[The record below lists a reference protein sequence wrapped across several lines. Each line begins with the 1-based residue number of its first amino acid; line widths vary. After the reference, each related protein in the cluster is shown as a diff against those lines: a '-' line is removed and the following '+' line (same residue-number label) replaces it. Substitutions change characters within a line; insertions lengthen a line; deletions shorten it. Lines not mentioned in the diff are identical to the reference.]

1 MKEKL
6 NLKKKSSEILFT
18 GSDGKDV
25 TFEDLLRK
33 IYENAEAKNFHLLQT
48 SELLKPFV
56 QENIQNAVLML
67 PHIASLQ
74 SISVKN
80 DEQLVKMAAIV
91 ARGKNKSNDESDMD
105 SFGLTPELRDELM
118 AQAKELS
125 KPKPGQAKSDI

>member
-1 MKEKL
+1 M
-6 NLKKKSSEILFT
+6 KKKVSEVLFT

-56 QENIQNAVLML
+56 QESIQSAVLML
-67 PHIASLQ
+67 PHITSLQ
-74 SISVKN
+74 SVSVKN

-91 ARGKNKSNDESDMD
+91 ARGKNKISDEIDTD
-105 SFGLTPELRDELM
+105 NFGLTAEMRKELM
-118 AQAKELS
+118 EQAKEIA
-125 KPKPGQAKSDI
+125 KTKPGQAKSDG

>member
-6 NLKKKSSEILFT
+6 ILKKKSSEILFT
-18 GSDGKDV
+18 GTDGKDV

-33 IYENAEAKNFHLLQT
+33 IYENSEAKNFHLLQT

-91 ARGKNKSNDESDMD
+91 ARGKNKNNDDGD
-105 SFGLTPELRDELM
+105 IDPFGLTSELRD
-118 AQAKELS
+118 
-125 KPKPGQAKSDI
+125 

>member
-1 MKEKL
+1 M
-6 NLKKKSSEILFT
+6 KKKSSEILFT
-18 GSDGKDV
+18 DTDGKDV

-33 IYENAEAKNFHLLQT
+33 IYENSEAKNFHLLQT

-91 ARGKNKSNDESDMD
+91 ARGKNKNNDDGD
-105 SFGLTPELRDELM
+105 IDPFGLTSELRDELM

-125 KPKPGQAKSDI
+125 KTKPGQAKSDI

>member
-1 MKEKL
+1 M
-6 NLKKKSSEILFT
+6 KKKSSEILFT
-18 GSDGKDV
+18 GTDGKDV

-33 IYENAEAKNFHLLQT
+33 IYENSEAKNFHLLQT

-91 ARGKNKSNDESDMD
+91 ARGKNKNNDDGD
-105 SFGLTPELRDELM
+105 IDPFGLTSELRDELM

-125 KPKPGQAKSDI
+125 KTKPGQAKSDI